1 MKKTVLAV
9 LAVFLLCGCGNR
21 KRKDTLPTPDT
32 RESVSIAETDFTQ
45 KDAERVLQAALD
57 EHCGTASCRVSS
69 VRIRGSNIEG
79 TYTYSDD
86 GNEKTADAVLYNVTV
101 NPNNR
106 SVFAFTDSRFTDSRS
121 DIVPSESPVPD
132 DGKDGEDGDAE
143 KLDLPD
149 KVDENEEG
157 ARDDQKVYDESG
169 TQVYRM
175 YMNKGTIEFGGSYTG
190 DSKFIITIMDLSQ
203 KVIATPVNMTQAGP
217 ISGSQKL
224 DAGYYYV
231 KIEAQGGWEL
241 TWNRT
246 FE

>member
-1 MKKTVLAV
+1 MA
-9 LAVFLLCGCGNR
+9 
-21 KRKDTLPTPDT
+21 
-32 RESVSIAETDFTQ
+32 
-45 KDAERVLQAALD
+45 
-57 EHCGTASCRVSS
+57 S

-79 TYTYSDD
+79 IYTYTDQET
-86 GNEKTADAVLYNVTV
+86 EKTAEAILYNVTV

-121 DIVPSESPVPD
+121 DIVPSESPEP
-132 DGKDGEDGDAE
+132 GEDKHDDEDPQDGE

-149 KVDENEEG
+149 TVDENEEG
-157 ARDDQKVYDESG
+157 ARDDHKVYDESG

-190 DSKFIITIMDLSQ
+190 DSKFILPIMDLKQ
-203 KVIATPVNMTQAGP
+203 KVSAQPVNMKQAGP

-231 KIEAQGGWEL
+231 KIEALGGWEL
-241 TWNRT
+241 SWNRT